1 VQFYS
6 DSVRLCL
13 SVADFLGDGIAAR
26 QPLIVIATPE
36 HRELILRELKRRHF
50 DVDRWLADGEFA
62 LLDAHATLELF
73 MEDGMPRAASFRQAI
88 GAMIDHVRKGR
99 DECVIRAYGEMVDLL
114 WRAGNPDAAIRLEV
128 LWNDLAAQFSF
139 SLLCG
144 YSMGNFYNHPAAMK
158 DVCALHTHGDILTPA
173 VAIPS

>member
-1 VQFYS
+1 VQFYN

-36 HRELILRELKRRHF
+36 HRELILSELKRRQF

-62 LLDAHATLELF
+62 LLDAQATLDLF
-73 MEDGMPRAASFRQAI
+73 MEDGKPRAASFRQAI
-88 GAMIDHVRKGR
+88 GAVINHVRKGR
-99 DECVIRAYGEMVDLL
+99 DDCVIRAYGEMVDVL
-114 WRAGNPDAAIRLEV
+114 WRAGNRDAAIRLEV

-144 YSMGNFYNHPAAMK
+144 YSMGNFYTHPAAMK

-173 VAIPS
+173 VAIPN